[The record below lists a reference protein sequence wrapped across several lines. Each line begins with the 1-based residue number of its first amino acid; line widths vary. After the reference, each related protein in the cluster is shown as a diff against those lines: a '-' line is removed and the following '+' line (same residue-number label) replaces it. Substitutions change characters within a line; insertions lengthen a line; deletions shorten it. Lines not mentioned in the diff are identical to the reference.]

1 MYYQIEQVL
10 EQQPFEIEKFYKGRG
25 ILICE
30 TAQGLFAL
38 KEFHSRMPKAEY
50 LYRMG
55 QFLKDRN
62 ISCDYM
68 IKNREGLLLTEGV
81 DGVRYSF
88 HRWVKGRECD
98 ARSRLD
104 IVMTVSFLAKF
115 HEVGRFCKIIETEGE
130 GSTEAGAG
138 WNPEGGPAAESL
150 YEECLRHDRELRR
163 IRKYV
168 LLRKNKSDFERLF
181 LKCFPEYI
189 RQSEDVLR
197 LLETCRE
204 ELAGHTEGLCH
215 GDFNQHNVV
224 IDSGDMT
231 LVHMEHA
238 RRGAQMTDLGN
249 FLRKMLEKH
258 EWSETL
264 GLEMVREYSRIH
276 PVSEADWM
284 ELYCRL
290 CYPEKFWK
298 IANHYFQ
305 SNKVWDSGK
314 NYEKLKKENRQ
325 NFMRQRFLETLKR
338 AKL

>member
-10 EQQPFEIEKFYKGRG
+10 EKQQFEIEKFYKGRG

-30 TAQGLFAL
+30 TTQGLFAL
-38 KEFHSRMPKAEY
+38 KEFHGQMSKAEY
-50 LYRMG
+50 LYQMG

-68 IKNREGLLLTEGV
+68 MKNQDGILLTEGV

-98 ARSRLD
+98 TRSRLD

-115 HEVGRFCKIIETEGE
+115 HEVGSGTGIFFPDTKQGNLEK
-130 GSTEAGAG
+130 
-138 WNPEGGPAAESL
+138 AAPGTESL

-189 RQSEDVLR
+189 RQSEEVLR
-197 LLETCRE
+197 FLADCQNLLP
-204 ELAGHTEGLCH
+204 GHTVGLCH

-224 IDSGDMT
+224 IESGGMT
-231 LVHMEHA
+231 LIHMEHA
-238 RRGAQMTDLGN
+238 RYGAQMTDLGN
-249 FLRKMLEKH
+249 FIRKMLEKH

-264 GLEMVREYSRIH
+264 GLEMLREYSRIH
-276 PVSEADWM
+276 PIGEADWT

-298 IANHYFQ
+298 IANHYFR
-305 SNKVWDSGK
+305 SNKVLDSGK

-325 NFMRQRFLETLKR
+325 NFMRRKFLETLKR

>member
-10 EQQPFEIEKFYKGRG
+10 EKQQYDIEKFYKGRG

-38 KEFHSRMPKAEY
+38 KEFHGQTLKAEN
-50 LYRMG
+50 LYRIG
-55 QFLKDRN
+55 QFLRTEN

-68 IKNREGLLLTEGV
+68 VKNQDDNLLTEGV

-88 HRWVKGRECD
+88 HHWAKGRECD
-98 ARSRLD
+98 TRSRLD
-104 IVMTVSFLAKF
+104 IVRTVSFLAKF
-115 HEVGRFCKIIETEGE
+115 HEVSIGTEIFPEEAGKE
-130 GSTEAGAG
+130 GSGT
-138 WNPEGGPAAESL
+138 AAPGTESL
-150 YEECLRHDRELRR
+150 YEECLRRDRELRR
-163 IRKYV
+163 IRKYI

-189 RQSEDVLR
+189 RQSEEVLQFLTECR
-197 LLETCRE
+197 DLL
-204 ELAGHTEGLCH
+204 LGHTTGLCH

-224 IDSGDMT
+224 IESGGMT
-231 LVHMEHA
+231 LIHMEHA
-238 RRGAQMTDLGN
+238 RCGAQMTDLGN
-249 FLRKMLEKH
+249 FLRKILEKH

-264 GLEMVREYSRIH
+264 GLEMLREYSRIH
-276 PVSEADWM
+276 SISEADWT

-298 IANHYFQ
+298 IANHYFH
-305 SNKVWDSGK
+305 SNKVLDSGK

-325 NFMRQRFLETLKR
+325 NFMRGRFLETLKR

>member
-10 EQQPFEIEKFYKGRG
+10 EKQQFEVEKFYKGRG

-30 TAQGLFAL
+30 TPQGLFAL
-38 KEFHSRMPKAEY
+38 KEFHGQMRKAEY
-50 LYRMG
+50 LYQVG
-55 QFLKDRN
+55 QFLQDKN
-62 ISCDYM
+62 ISCDAM
-68 IKNREGLLLTEGV
+68 VKNQEGQLLTEGV
-81 DGVRYSF
+81 DGCRYSA

-98 ARSRLD
+98 SRSRLD

-115 HEVGRFCKIIETEGE
+115 HGVSQGAAGLFPEQGEET
-130 GSTEAGAG
+130 GAG
-138 WNPEGGPAAESL
+138 TSPGTESL
-150 YEECLRHDRELRR
+150 YENCQRRDRELRR
-163 IRKYV
+163 IRKYI
-168 LLRKNKSDFERLF
+168 LTRKNKSDFERLF

-189 RQSEDVLR
+189 GQSGEVLDALR
-197 LLETCRE
+197 DTDGNLKS
-204 ELAGHTEGLCH
+204 HTLGLCH

-224 IDSGDMT
+224 IESGGMT
-231 LVHMEHA
+231 LVHMEHM
-238 RRGAQMTDLGN
+238 RYGVQMTDLAN

-264 GLEMVREYSRIH
+264 GLEMLREYDRIH
-276 PVSEADWM
+276 PMRAADWK

-314 NYEKLKKENRQ
+314 HYEKLRKENRQ
-325 NFMRQRFLETLKR
+325 NFMRRRFLEALKR
-338 AKL
+338 ARL